1 MARARQGALVEWLKG
16 NGVYLSELST
26 WGRAAHPLRVESDT
40 TEDFEPSGRG
50 LLAQKDAYWVYEQA
64 SAESNLLAL
73 FWSVRLEEGKGDE
86 DEAQWVPGEVQL
98 VTQRDTRLPA
108 QAGVAHE
115 LGVMYGI
122 EYWRRR
128 DMGR

>member
-1 MARARQGALVEWLKG
+1 MTVFACFT
-16 NGVYLSELST
+16 YLLT
-26 WGRAAHPLRVESDT
+26 YLLQAGQFANDLA
-40 TEDFEPSGRG
+40 FEPG

-73 FWSVRLEEGKGDE
+73 FWSVRLEEGKGAE
-86 DEAQWVPGEVQL
+86 GEAQWVPGEVQL

-108 QAGVAHE
+108 RAGVAHE

-128 DMGR
+128 DMDR